1 VSYSVINRYSFPNLP
16 VETHTVM
23 LWIFLY
29 KYRTSKYPKFY

>member
-23 LWIFLY
+23 
-29 KYRTSKYPKFY
+29 